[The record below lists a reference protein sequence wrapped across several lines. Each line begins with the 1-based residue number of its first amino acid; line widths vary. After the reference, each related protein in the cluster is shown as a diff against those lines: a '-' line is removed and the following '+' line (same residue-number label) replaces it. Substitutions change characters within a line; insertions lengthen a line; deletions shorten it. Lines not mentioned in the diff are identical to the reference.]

1 MQGIETRRDRRALAR
16 DAGLG
21 RISALSVLAGA
32 LCGLAAFEILAAV
45 AGALVV
51 AIHGSTFF
59 GTWSGAQVQ
68 VVTAVVA
75 GVALVLSFLFGG
87 YISGRMSR
95 RGGASHG
102 LLAGVV
108 AVILAAAVGALA
120 KASGAD
126 NGLARVARHMKVAD
140 TWHQWRSFGLLG
152 ALVAAA
158 IMVICAVAGGV
169 NGERWHGKLLARA
182 VDPGF
187 GPEARERDEARRHLN
202 EAEAARLA
210 GARHVGRQTAITRT
224 VTSPAAVSG
233 RPATGPGVA
242 TSARTDTDESAA
254 RDEVR
259 RDRTGDGIGDGAP
272 PTVQSP
278 AASTAAADTGGHRVR
293 HLLHR

>member
-1 MQGIETRRDRRALAR
+1 MRNIQRVETRRDRRALAR

-32 LCGLAAFEILAAV
+32 LCGLAAFEILAA
-45 AGALVV
+45 AGGALVV
-51 AIHGSTFF
+51 ASHGSTIF
-59 GTWSGAQVQ
+59 GTWSGARVKI
-68 VVTAVVA
+68 VTAVVA

-95 RGGASHG
+95 RRGASHG

-108 AVILAAAVGALA
+108 AVILAVALGVVA
-120 KASGAD
+120 QVTGAD

-140 TWHQWRSFGLLG
+140 TWHQWRSFGLVG
-152 ALVAAA
+152 AVVAAA

-169 NGERWHGKLLARA
+169 SGERWHGKLLARA
-182 VDPGF
+182 VDPAF

-210 GARHVGRQTAITRT
+210 GARHVGRQTAVTRT
-224 VTSPAAVSG
+224 ATSPAAATTEAEA
-233 RPATGPGVA
+233 PAPA
-242 TSARTDTDESAA
+242 EPAAA
-254 RDEVR
+254 RDETTVR
-259 RDRTGDGIGDGAP
+259 GDEAELGRTGEGAP
-272 PTVQSP
+272 PTVESP
-278 AASTAAADTGGHRVR
+278 VAEPDTTDTGGHRVR